1 MSDKST
7 SSTRQVVTR
16 RQTMP
21 TTDILENRS
30 SECAPKAHTATP
42 TAPIEDDLLIAAT
55 ALEKLKHDT
64 RPQQSTPQPSQS
76 HKLLN
81 KVIFHPIISNS
92 INFVLEKAKS
102 KDLDHGG
109 CEGGCDGGD
118 AVVPRRRARAEDASL
133 EEPDHST
140 KKQKFSKDSTP
151 LRNQISVRSATKHKS
166 INDLRN
172 STLTLNIESR
182 KKLTMLIQFLKLGN
196 YQLNERIEKLI
207 HSVDEKRDKLGV
219 SKEELNIQ
227 QIKTDIVAT
236 IKKIVTVV
244 SKVSADSLSEPARS
258 KVKDAILNLPTNW
271 ATMLDNQDNTMDI
284 PSSDDDDLEEHE
296 ADEKRQKSE
305 HEYNDAKQTGD
316 GNQGEKF
323 VKEGEKEIEEKD
335 ETKEEIPTITV
346 NHKTMFQRE
355 RKASISRRIM
365 NSLIEYRKSKGLE
378 FDSSKKKL
386 NNWFKNKIRNQILND
401 QSGKVLV
408 LAQESLDMINK
419 IIKFCDESLD
429 KADHWNTIKQQEH
442 QRELLER
449 LKQSGDSDQVETIIV
464 KTKGTEKNVD

>member
-64 RPQQSTPQPSQS
+64 RPQQSTPRPSQS

-109 CEGGCDGGD
+109 CDGSD
-118 AVVPRRRARAEDASL
+118 AIVQRRRARAEDASL